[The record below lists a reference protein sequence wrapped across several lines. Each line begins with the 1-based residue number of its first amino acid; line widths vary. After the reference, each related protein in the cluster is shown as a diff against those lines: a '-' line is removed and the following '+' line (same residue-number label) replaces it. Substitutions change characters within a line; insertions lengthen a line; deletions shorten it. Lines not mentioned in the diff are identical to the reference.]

1 MLNFMNGIESGQ
13 LFGAIFLSIII
24 VMALMSAGRQG
35 LFQTI
40 KQSAVWGLIFVVV
53 IAGFGIWQDVQ
64 NDHRPIQTAFTDQGR
79 VELPQNRDG
88 HFYMTLDINGQPVDF
103 VVDTGAT
110 GIVLTKEDAERAGL
124 DVANL
129 RYFGRA
135 NTANGEVRT
144 APVRLAEVR
153 IGGIRDQN
161 LPAFVNEGEMFQSL
175 LGMTYLQKWDRIE
188 IADGKLI
195 LTRQ

>member
-1 MLNFMNGIESGQ
+1 MNDIEPGQ
-13 LFGAIFLSIII
+13 LFGAIFLSVIAL
-24 VMALMSAGRQG
+24 MALMSAGRHG

-40 KQSAVWGLIFVVV
+40 KQSAIWGLIFVVT
-53 IAGFGIWQDVQ
+53 IAGFGIWQDIQ
-64 NDHRPIQTAFTDQGR
+64 NDSRPIQATFSDQGR
-79 VELPQNRDG
+79 VEVPQERDG
-88 HFYMTLDINGQPVDF
+88 HFYLTLDINGQAVDF

-110 GIVLTKEDAERAGL
+110 GIVLTKEDAARAGL

-144 APVRLAEVR
+144 APVRLSEVR

-175 LGMTYLQKWDRIE
+175 LGMTYLQRWDRIE
-188 IADGKLI
+188 IADGMLI
-195 LTRQ
+195 LTRE